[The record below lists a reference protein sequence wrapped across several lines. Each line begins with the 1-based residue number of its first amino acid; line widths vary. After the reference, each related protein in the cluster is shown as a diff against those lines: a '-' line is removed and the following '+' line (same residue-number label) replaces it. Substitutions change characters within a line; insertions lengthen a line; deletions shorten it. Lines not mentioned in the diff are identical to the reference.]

1 MRKRA
6 GSAGKKR
13 KLRRLAPEIA
23 RFGGISVALDE
34 RRELARVPL
43 KNKNSGDL
51 VLPNYRNRKTTRPL
65 AN

>member
-1 MRKRA
+1 
-6 GSAGKKR
+6 
-13 KLRRLAPEIA
+13 LRRLPPKIA
-23 RFGGISVALDE
+23 RFDEVSVALDE